1 MTKRIFKLRNVVAI
15 AICLAATTIF
25 SGCDKDPDPIDNGTE
40 QEANIVTFTF
50 AGIDGTATIDKTA
63 HTVTAKAKE
72 TTDLTAI
79 KAEFTLSKN
88 ATAKVGSTT
97 QVSGQTTNDFISPV
111 IYKVTSGD
119 GETINNWTVTITKTG
134 GGDNH
139 GFHYTVPENF
149 KSIFTFTQNGLHLW
163 TQTVIKVGVECY
175 SSIVRQGEPLVT
187 LETYLKPNT
196 PNAGRW
202 TCYERNTIEGVYDSG
217 WKTVAGE
224 DRDNW
229 WNWFDGG
236 NFLEFMANWGIY
248 KYCENGEAQLVGTE
262 VIAGILTNKYEG
274 TRYDGAVTF
283 MLWID
288 PVTKLILKYDYVNAT
303 DTPTLHQV
311 WEVTSWNTTADLGG
325 VDLP

>member
-1 MTKRIFKLRNVVAI
+1 MVAI
-15 AICLAATTIF
+15 AICLAVTTMF
-25 SGCDKDPDPIDNGTE
+25 SGCEKDKDPVNIDAE
-40 QEANIVTFTF
+40 QEANIVAFTF

-63 HTVTAKAKE
+63 HTITAKAKE

-88 ATAKVGSTT
+88 ATAKVNGVT
-97 QVSGQTTNDFISPV
+97 QVSGQTANNFISPV

-139 GFHYTVPENF
+139 GFHYTVPENLNAVY
-149 KSIFTFTQNGLHLW
+149 TFTQNGMHLW
-163 TQTVIKVGVECY
+163 SNTVVKVGVECY
-175 SSIVRQGEPLVT
+175 ALMVTHGDPVVT

-196 PNAGRW
+196 PNAGKW
-202 TCYERNTIEGVYDSG
+202 THYEKRIIEGVYNSG
-217 WKTVAGE
+217 WIAGAN
-224 DRDNW
+224 RDNW
-229 WNWFDGG
+229 WIWFNDDT
-236 NFLEFMANWGIY
+236 FLGFMANWGIY
-248 KYCENGEAQLVGTE
+248 KYCENGEAELVGTE
-262 VIAGILTNKYEG
+262 VIAGVLTNKYVG

-288 PVTKLILKYDYVNAT
+288 PVTKLVLKYDYVNAT